1 MPFGLR
7 RFGKGKNAVIR
18 SNDGGYQFE
27 EIQPKSLFG
36 GRDRYSTKNITPQGD
51 TIYYDPTDAGFLGLS
66 PKEYIRKKNGKASKG
81 YLNAKNRHEKLLK
94 DADVSSGSALE
105 WIFDMF
111 KR

>member
-1 MPFGLR
+1 M
-7 RFGKGKNAVIR
+7 R
-18 SNDGGYQFE
+18 SSQKGYQFE

-36 GRDRYSTKNITPQGD
+36 GTDRYSTKVITPQGD
-51 TIYYDPTDAGFLGLS
+51 TIYSDPTNAGFLGLF
-66 PKEYIRKKNGKASKG
+66 PKEYTRKKNGKASKD
-81 YLNAKNRHEKLLK
+81 YINAKNRHETLLK